1 MKDVKLKR
9 DMSLCILERSLWKHQ
24 RCYPGEPTNRMS
36 GGSGARGRYC
46 EELHKDIGEIFKD
59 NGVTVTKGRWSFIKE
74 KVHKDLLSY

>member
-1 MKDVKLKR
+1 
-9 DMSLCILERSLWKHQ
+9 
-24 RCYPGEPTNRMS
+24 MS